1 MDIEKMVGAIVWAF
15 MVDGLILTIL
25 RATGVIAWPWW
36 VALLPLLVVLGV
48 IVFLL
53 NACAALIVAQAV
65 SQWAHK
71 RRRDDDGQD

>member
-36 VALLPLLVVLGV
+36 VALLPLLVVAGAGL
-48 IVFLL
+48 FLL
-53 NACAALIVAQAV
+53 NAAAVCAVAVLV
-65 SQWAHK
+65 SGWVRN
-71 RRRDDDGQD
+71 RRRDDDEQD